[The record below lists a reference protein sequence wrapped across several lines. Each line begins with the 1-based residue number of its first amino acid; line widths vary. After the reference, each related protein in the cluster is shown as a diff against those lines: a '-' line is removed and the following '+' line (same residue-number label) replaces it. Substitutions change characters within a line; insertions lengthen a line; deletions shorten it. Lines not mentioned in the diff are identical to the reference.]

1 MVADRHLKSALVA
14 VSVVAASAYLE
25 IMPARAADTCEL
37 SSATIAQDDAA
48 IRRVL
53 ASYNDALN
61 GSTTAAVLPLYTDD
75 GVFMPPYSQSAVG
88 KEDVEKAYDGVFREL
103 KFHVKFAIAEL
114 VVMAPTWAY
123 VRTNSAGTTDH
134 HSIGKTLAEANQ
146 ELFIF
151 KRGDDGRWRI
161 ARYSFSPTNASV
173 K

>member
-1 MVADRHLKSALVA
+1 MIAVHHLKSALVA
-14 VSVVAASAYLE
+14 ASVLAHSAYSELALAQAVD
-25 IMPARAADTCEL
+25 PCTL

-48 IRRVL
+48 IRGVL

-61 GSTTAAVLPLYTDD
+61 AGKTAAVLPLYTDD

-88 KEDVEKAYDGVFREL
+88 PGAIAKAYDAVFKEL
-103 KFHVKFAIAEL
+103 KFQVKFAIAEL

-134 HSIGKTLAEANQ
+134 HSTSKTTTEANQ

-151 KRGDDGRWRI
+151 KKGDDGKWRI
-161 ARYSFSPTNASV
+161 ARYSFSPTNPPA